1 MAPEAEHY
9 PTVLVADEDELVR
22 NAVPAT
28 GRVIDHVVRD
38 GARLA
43 RCAQGDSSPS
53 DRAKNAVRFTAA
65 NQDSARSETIW

>member
-9 PTVLVADEDELVR
+9 PTVLVADDRELVR
-22 NAVPAT
+22 NAARPT
-28 GRVIDHVVRD
+28 GRVTEYVVRD
-38 GARLA
+38 DLRLA

-65 NQDSARSETIW
+65 NQDTARSETIW